1 MHMKCTVSH
10 HNTVMTSMP
19 TAGQLFVN
27 ASAMEWEFK
36 MSDGNSVYASANK
49 EESTEEHDSVMH
61 EDSYA
66 DSPVSSTDDL
76 DDSVAADASVPRPV
90 SEESP

>member
-1 MHMKCTVSH
+1 MKCKVSH
-10 HNTVMTSMP
+10 HDTVMTRMP
-19 TAGQLFVN
+19 TAGQLLVN
-27 ASAMEWEFK
+27 VSTMEREFK
-36 MSDGNSVYASANK
+36 MSDGDSVYASANE
-49 EESTEEHDSVMH
+49 EESTEEHDSVMR

-76 DDSVAADASVPRPV
+76 DDSVDADTSVPRPV